1 LLPKIAIF
9 SNILPRPSSSR
20 GQFMRG
26 QNNQNNMADKKSTK
40 QDELTSS
47 RTEKTESPADFLG
60 SCFE

>member
-1 LLPKIAIF
+1 LQFFQTLFPVPVLLVVNSCAAKTINF
-9 SNILPRPSSSR
+9 
-20 GQFMRG
+20 
-26 QNNQNNMADKKSTK
+26 NMADKKSTK